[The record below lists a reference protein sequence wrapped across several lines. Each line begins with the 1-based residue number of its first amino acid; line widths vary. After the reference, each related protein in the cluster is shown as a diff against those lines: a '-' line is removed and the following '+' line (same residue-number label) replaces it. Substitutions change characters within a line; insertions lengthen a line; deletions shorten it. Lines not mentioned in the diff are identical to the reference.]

1 MKVFNKVVI
10 LLLLVICGQCL
21 FAQERAI
28 TVPIYINTVY
38 TNNTFCDVTDA
49 PSLKSLTVTF
59 PDNKSVEIGAN
70 KFGEKKEITIN
81 DIEDENGFILKDKNK
96 CNLSFNGEISHDKMI
111 GKSSYEAIDDDKELI
126 VGANELKANNSCNCG
141 IAGHTESYD
150 LKVVAYVD
158 FPPCVKEIPDA
169 ITNNKYSADKPLRI
183 KLNNYYSTD
192 DTECKVHVSFD
203 GTNNYYDLETYDGYF
218 VPNGEICI
226 YYSDLQTLSKKYNK
240 TFKDLIYI
248 RFKKT
253 TNIVQQT
260 KNDKKTVKSVT
271 YSDVYGPV
279 NFLKPAPAFYCEAYK
294 VSEKIWRLYIV
305 TQDDIDNSK
314 FEFVFKTVTPDNSTP
329 VPLPFGSI
337 EMKDIKIGNS
347 KSVFV
352 KEIKNTDNDLT
363 EITITPL
370 RRFINYLAKTK

>member
-38 TNNTFCDVTDA
+38 TNNTFCDWSDA
-49 PSLKSLTVTF
+49 PTLRTLTLTVLEN
-59 PDNKSVEIGAN
+59 DDEIIGAN
-70 KFGEKKEITIN
+70 EYGKDHNIICGN
-81 DIEDENGFILKDKNK
+81 IEDAESYIYNTQRKKCKLKI
-96 CNLSFNGEISHDKMI
+96 NGEISHFGKKDNDKEDYF
-111 GKSSYEAIDDDKELI
+111 SDSTELI

-169 ITNNKYSADKPLRI
+169 ITNNKYSAEKPLRI

-192 DTECKVHVSFD
+192 DTECKVQVSFD

-226 YYSDLQTLSKKYNK
+226 YYSDLQTLAKKYNK

-248 RFKKT
+248 RFKKNNQYSS
-253 TNIVQQT
+253 TNQKRQ
-260 KNDKKTVKSVT
+260 KDSQ
-271 YSDVYGPV
+271 
-279 NFLKPAPAFYCEAYK
+279 
-294 VSEKIWRLYIV
+294 VSHV
-305 TQDDIDNSK
+305 
-314 FEFVFKTVTPDNSTP
+314 
-329 VPLPFGSI
+329 
-337 EMKDIKIGNS
+337 
-347 KSVFV
+347 
-352 KEIKNTDNDLT
+352 
-363 EITITPL
+363 
-370 RRFINYLAKTK
+370 